1 MKKLEKWAD
10 ENGLKFSTTKT
21 QIVHF
26 CKKHTCIKKPEIYL
40 YDNKI
45 KVTDQTNFLGVI
57 FDKKLTF
64 LPHIKNLKNNKCI
77 NALNAFKILC
87 NPEWGGNTDTLITL
101 YKSLV
106 LSKLDYACQVY
117 GSAKP
122 SYLKML
128 NPIQNQG
135 LRLALGAF
143 RTSPESS
150 LQAEASVMPLELRR
164 QKLSLQYAV
173 KVSSHPKNPVYKNIF
188 QIPETIKK

>member
-1 MKKLEKWAD
+1 MYTFVKNIHVLKKQK
-10 ENGLKFSTTKT
+10 
-21 QIVHF
+21 
-26 CKKHTCIKKPEIYL
+26 IYL

-64 LPHIKNLKNNKCI
+64 LPHIKNLKNKCI
-77 NALNAFKILC
+77 KALNAFKILC

-150 LQAEASVMPLELRR
+150 LQA
-164 QKLSLQYAV
+164 
-173 KVSSHPKNPVYKNIF
+173 
-188 QIPETIKK
+188 